1 MKLTANRSR
10 RRHVSQQLRTA
21 KAALAEA
28 HATIA
33 MLAQQL
39 ADKREII
46 RRLTI

>member
-1 MKLTANRSR
+1 MKTTSKRKAR
-10 RRHVSQQLRTA
+10 RDWKRE
-21 KAALAEA
+21 LAEA

-46 RRLTI
+46 RRLTT

>member
-1 MKLTANRSR
+1 MRWMVDACSWGLKQPADRIER
-10 RRHVSQQLRTA
+10 E
-21 KAALAEA
+21 LAEA

-46 RRLTI
+46 RRLTT